1 MKRGALVIQ
10 VIKNLGVEFKISLDN
25 LEFKKMLVYKSREI
39 LQAVFFL
46 PYLDGL
52 PVNMCYTKML
62 YTLY

>member
-1 MKRGALVIQ
+1 
-10 VIKNLGVEFKISLDN
+10 
-25 LEFKKMLVYKSREI
+25 MLVYKSREI

-62 YTLY
+62 YTMY